1 MKEIERRKHLQDCI
15 KCNGSAKDRFYP
27 CISDPQYKIK
37 IRSRRTGLPVVSR
50 TFENFV
56 TRTGTEKALTYC
68 RDYVN
73 NHEQYPF
80 LVLLGSRGVG
90 KSHLLESIA
99 FALSEKH
106 DGVKYISSSNLL
118 NVWRST
124 YNQLNK
130 QGISF
135 SESIESWS
143 NIPYLILDDLGA
155 ERSTDWAKENLE
167 TLIDHRNSNRLP
179 LVLSSNLSDKE
190 LHSHLGARISD
201 RVFDRTIGRT
211 IIIEATSY
219 RTGNNW

>member
-1 MKEIERRKHLQDCI
+1 M
-15 KCNGSAKDRFYP
+15 
-27 CISDPQYKIK
+27 
-37 IRSRRTGLPVVSR
+37 PVVSR